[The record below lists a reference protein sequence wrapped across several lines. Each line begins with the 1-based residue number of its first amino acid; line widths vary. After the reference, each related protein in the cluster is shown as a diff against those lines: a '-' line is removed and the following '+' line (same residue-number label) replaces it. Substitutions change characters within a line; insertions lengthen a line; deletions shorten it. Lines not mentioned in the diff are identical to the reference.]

1 MKMKNFSRGFFILF
15 ILLMAGL
22 ALSYRAPV
30 NPIYKPIKT
39 IVMQQDTL
47 NKSLVLE
54 KVMVKSFKVL
64 YITDTT
70 SMAEIS
76 KTIGNAYGEL
86 YGFISQHHLRPGRAL
101 AFYQSYSDPIT
112 MDVAVE
118 IDHEPAP
125 LSGRVKSRTIEGGEA
140 VIAHYTGPYEE
151 MEGPYNEI
159 TKWLR
164 DNNRQPR
171 EMPFEVYLN
180 SPSEVKDKTELK
192 TDVYQ
197 MLK

>member
-1 MKMKNFSRGFFILF
+1 MKTLLRGRFFIPF
-15 ILLMAGL
+15 ILLTAGL
-22 ALSYRAPV
+22 ALSPDATI
-30 NPIYKPIKT
+30 NMIYKPIKF

-47 NKSLVLE
+47 KKSLVLE
-54 KVMVKSFKVL
+54 KVMVKPFKVL

-76 KTIGNAYGEL
+76 KAIGKDYGEL
-86 YGFISQHHLRPGRAL
+86 YSFIGQQHLKPGRAM
-101 AFYQSYSDPIT
+101 AFYESYSDPIT

-118 IDHEPAP
+118 VDHEPAP
-125 LSGRVKSRTIEGGEA
+125 LSGRIKSRTIEGGEA
-140 VIAHYTGPYEE
+140 VVAHYTGPYEE

>member
-1 MKMKNFSRGFFILF
+1 MKTFFRARFFIPF
-15 ILLMAGL
+15 ILITAGL
-22 ALSYRAPV
+22 ALSPEGSI
-30 NPIYKPIKT
+30 NMIYKPLKFI
-39 IVMQQDTL
+39 IMQQDTL
-47 NKSLVLE
+47 RKSLVLE
-54 KVMVKSFKVL
+54 KVMVKPFKVL

-76 KTIGNAYGEL
+76 KAVGNDYGEL
-86 YGFISQHHLRPGRAL
+86 YSFIGQQQMKPGRAM
-101 AFYQSYSDPIT
+101 AFYESYSDPIT
-112 MDVAVE
+112 MDIAVE
-118 IDHEPAP
+118 VDREPAP
-125 LSGRVKSRTIEGGEA
+125 LSGRIKARTIEGGEA
-140 VIAHYTGPYEE
+140 VVAHYTGPYEE

-180 SPSEVKDKTELK
+180 SPSEVKDKSELK